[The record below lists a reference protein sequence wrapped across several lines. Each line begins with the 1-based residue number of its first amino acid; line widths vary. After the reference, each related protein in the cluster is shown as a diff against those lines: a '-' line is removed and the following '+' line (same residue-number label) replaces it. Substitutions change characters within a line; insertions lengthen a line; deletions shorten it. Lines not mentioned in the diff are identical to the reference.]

1 MYHACSFKIVLVVVM
16 KRLKSVD
23 FFKMVMVL
31 VFGNKKISNSTPWT
45 EDVLEVK
52 ETEDRRVLKTKV
64 KMTAMELCIPP
75 GTALKK
81 QRMFLLGL
89 KTQSQM
95 HFFIILWES

>member
-1 MYHACSFKIVLVVVM
+1 
-16 KRLKSVD
+16 
-23 FFKMVMVL
+23 MVL

-89 KTQSQM
+89 KTQSDALL
-95 HFFIILWES
+95 HYTVGILVVWATFHNWQCA